1 MGRKILV
8 MERGCWL
15 LAVVA
20 LVCVGVSAT
29 APNLDDRLLSP
40 GSAGAEQ
47 PHAELR
53 EAAHESTPRTTRQ
66 VAAQIQ
72 TCLKESRRTGRDA
85 AKALRMVEELISPF
99 ATDLGES
106 AQLGDSVREDPL
118 IKAVEQRADADAEET
133 LELRS
138 AAQDESAS
146 EAMDDESSKAQL
158 SDYMQLQTQKTGEVI
173 DTDREVLNKLNEFA
187 DDIAQIHKQISHTLK
202 LQTKI
207 HSERML
213 GDTVG
218 EIQGARTDTMHLSG
232 MPIAIKMQRIAY
244 QLSKHAVQKVGI
256 ISHSMKEQLDNF
268 QHVHNELSETI
279 ESEFFNPTDS
289 LLELSESDV
298 KGRVSQ
304 TQVYHEN
311 MRGEEQLQRAAAISK
326 KMNALVRK
334 DNQRKEEM
342 LNRVQTDASSSAWST
357 YNSALQARKVQMLN
371 RLKVA
376 DQKLEGAKLV
386 RAKVQNG
393 LAQLRDQELKPLLSM
408 IKQATRFTQE
418 VLARH

>member
-1 MGRKILV
+1 
-8 MERGCWL
+8 MEKRGCCWL
-15 LAVVA
+15 WAVVA
-20 LVCVGVSAT
+20 LTCVGVSAT
-29 APNLDDRLLSP
+29 ASPSLDDRLLSP

-53 EAAHESTPRTTRQ
+53 EAAHEESTPRTPRQ
-66 VAAQIQ
+66 VATQIQ

-138 AAQDESAS
+138 AAKDETAA

-187 DDIAQIHKQISHTLK
+187 GDIAQIHKQISHTLK
-202 LQTKI
+202 LQSKI
-207 HSERML
+207 HSEHML
-213 GDTVG
+213 GDTQEG
-218 EIQGARTDTMHLSG
+218 TDTMDLSG

-256 ISHSMKEQLDNF
+256 ISHSLKEQLDNF
-268 QHVHNELSETI
+268 QHMHNELSETI
-279 ESEFFNPTDS
+279 ESEFFNPSDS
-289 LLELSESDV
+289 LLEIGESDV

-311 MRGEEQLQRAAAISK
+311 VRGEEQLQRAAAISK

-334 DNQRKEEM
+334 DNQQKEEM

-357 YNSALQARKVQMLN
+357 YNSALQARKAQMLN

-376 DQKLEGAKLV
+376 NQKLEGAKLV